1 MFLGTLRNRA
11 HTCWRA
17 WTEAGDRPI
26 LRARVH
32 IRCFTVGLFQVNT
45 YLVTDPITKAAA
57 IIDTGE
63 SGELVERLAA
73 LDPAPD
79 VRAILLTHAHVDHA
93 GALPQLQGRYDVP
106 TYLPRAERPLFEAL
120 PQQGD
125 WFGMPQLNRPCG
137 RIDHWLDDGDTVRI
151 GELELRFLAT
161 PGHTPGQGCYHD
173 DQDIVVG
180 DTLFAGSV
188 GRTDF
193 PLSNPDLARRSL
205 RRLFELPGTLRVHS
219 GHGPVTTLAAE
230 LKSNPFLGFLRL
242 ERGMLR
248 S

>member
-1 MFLGTLRNRA
+1 M
-11 HTCWRA
+11 
-17 WTEAGDRPI
+17 D
-26 LRARVH
+26 

-45 YLVTDPITKAAA
+45 YLITDPASGAAA
-57 IIDTGE
+57 IVDTGE
-63 SGELVERLAA
+63 SAELGERLAA

-79 VRAILLTHAHVDHA
+79 VRAILLTHGHVDHA
-93 GALPQLQGRYDVP
+93 GALIQLQARYDVS

-125 WFGMPQLNRPCG
+125 WFGMPQLNRACG
-137 RIDHWLDDGDTVRI
+137 RIDHWLDDGDRVCI
-151 GELELRFLAT
+151 GEFELRFLAT
-161 PGHTPGQGCYHD
+161 PGHTPGQGCYYD
-173 DQDIVVG
+173 DEDIIVG

-193 PLSNPDLARRSL
+193 PMSDPEVARGSL

-230 LKSNPFLGFLRL
+230 LESNPFLGFLRL
-242 ERGMLR
+242 ERGIVR
-248 S
+248 A

>member
-1 MFLGTLRNRA
+1 MRSVDPSR
-11 HTCWRA
+11 
-17 WTEAGDRPI
+17 
-26 LRARVH
+26 RVV

-45 YLVTDPITKAAA
+45 YLVTDPVTGAAA
-57 IIDTGE
+57 IVDTGE
-63 SGELVERLAA
+63 SGELAQRLAS
-73 LDPAPD
+73 LEPTPD
-79 VRAILLTHAHVDHA
+79 IRAILLTHAHVDHA
-93 GALPQLQGRYDVP
+93 GALTLLQDRFDVP

-173 DQDIVVG
+173 EEDIIVG

-193 PLSNPDLARRSL
+193 PMSDPDLARRSL
-205 RRLFELPGTLRVHS
+205 RRLFDLPPGLRVHS
-219 GHGPVTTLAAE
+219 GHGPVTSLGAE
-230 LKSNPFLGFLRL
+230 LKSNPFLGFLRV
-242 ERGMLR
+242 ERKLAR
-248 S
+248 